1 VSTPSLPGPASGRR
15 RQGARLIGR
24 WAPAAVLLG
33 LLVLAWQ
40 VVAVHNAY
48 LVPRIGAIL
57 AQLAD
62 HPGEFLAAAAV
73 TLSESGVGLGASF
86 VIAFSLAV
94 AMSYIP
100 VVERAVMPLA
110 VILNVTPVV
119 SLAPGFAVA
128 FGFTMTPRYLVTG
141 IIVFFPLLVNSLVGL
156 RAIDDEALQYFQS
169 LDASRLEVLLHLR
182 IPSSLPFL
190 FAAARICFPLSIIGA
205 VVSEF
210 STAGTANGLGSLI
223 EEGFQEN
230 YLPQIYAAIFCLSL
244 LGLAFTLLVTLVE
257 RRVLSWGPRR

>member
-1 VSTPSLPGPASGRR
+1 MSTPMSPGPASGRR

-48 LVPRIGAIL
+48 LIPRIGAIL

-62 HPGEFLAAAAV
+62 HPGEFVAAAAV

-100 VVERAVMPLA
+100 VVERAVMPLTYSRSTNRA
-110 VILNVTPVV
+110 
-119 SLAPGFAVA
+119 SGDSALARSKSWAEG
-128 FGFTMTPRYLVTG
+128 
-141 IIVFFPLLVNSLVGL
+141 
-156 RAIDDEALQYFQS
+156 
-169 LDASRLEVLLHLR
+169 
-182 IPSSLPFL
+182 
-190 FAAARICFPLSIIGA
+190 ARPKS
-205 VVSEF
+205 
-210 STAGTANGLGSLI
+210 
-223 EEGFQEN
+223 
-230 YLPQIYAAIFCLSL
+230 
-244 LGLAFTLLVTLVE
+244 
-257 RRVLSWGPRR
+257 

>member
-1 VSTPSLPGPASGRR
+1 MSTPSLPGPASGRR
-15 RQGARLIGR
+15 RQRARLIGR

-110 VILNVTPVV
+110 VILNVTPGRQPRSRVRRRLRV
-119 SLAPGFAVA
+119 HDDAALPGDRDNRVLPPARQLACG
-128 FGFTMTPRYLVTG
+128 
-141 IIVFFPLLVNSLVGL
+141 
-156 RAIDDEALQYFQS
+156 
-169 LDASRLEVLLHLR
+169 ASRH
-182 IPSSLPFL
+182 
-190 FAAARICFPLSIIGA
+190 
-205 VVSEF
+205 
-210 STAGTANGLGSLI
+210 
-223 EEGFQEN
+223 
-230 YLPQIYAAIFCLSL
+230 
-244 LGLAFTLLVTLVE
+244 
-257 RRVLSWGPRR
+257 